1 MIAVPTYPY
10 APPVVTMI
18 GGGQLARMTH
28 QAAIALG
35 QTLRVLAVST
45 RRPRRAGHP
54 GRGDRLAH
62 RPRRAAPRGR
72 RVPTR

>member
-1 MIAVPTYPY
+1 MVA
-10 APPVVTMI
+10 MI

-45 RRPRRAGHP
+45 RRSRRAGDP
-54 GRGDRLAH
+54 GRGDRRAH
-62 RPRRAAPRGR
+62 RPGRAAPRGGR
-72 RVPTR
+72 LPMR